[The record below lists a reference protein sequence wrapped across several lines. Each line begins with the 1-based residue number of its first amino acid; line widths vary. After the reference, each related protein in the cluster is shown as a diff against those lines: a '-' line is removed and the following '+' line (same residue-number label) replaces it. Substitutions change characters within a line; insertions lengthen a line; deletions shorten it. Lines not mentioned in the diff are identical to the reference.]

1 MSTNNN
7 KKNGNHFEEE
17 FCELLALHGFWAHNM
32 AQNQVGQPADVIAVK
47 NGIPVLIDCKECET
61 NRFPLSRIEGN
72 QEGAMTLWEQTG
84 NEHCYFAMK
93 LKDGRIGKQ
102 VAQTITTS
110 PNQGAVVEA
119 ISGKELSGLAIRKL
133 TPKEC
138 FRLMGFDDS
147 DVDKLITNG
156 ISNTQ
161 LYKMAGN
168 SIVVTVLENLFR
180 QIYKPVTQS
189 IDSLKRQSLDI
200 LDNI

>member
-93 LKDGRIGKQ
+93 LKDGRIYMVSFDELMLRQLYGEG
-102 VAQTITTS
+102 TIT
-110 PNQGAVVEA
+110 E
-119 ISGKELSGLAIRKL
+119 KEFPQFCTTVLNNPVSGLKL
-133 TPKEC
+133 Q
-138 FRLMGFDDS
+138 GHN
-147 DVDKLITNG
+147 IIG
-156 ISNTQ
+156 ISLLNTRRAVALLTLSKVKPSFLK
-161 LYKMAGN
+161 LYSLIIQDLLY
-168 SIVVTVLENLFR
+168 SIVFCFQTPGRAGTLAA
-180 QIYKPVTQS
+180 
-189 IDSLKRQSLDI
+189 
-200 LDNI
+200 

>member
-93 LKDGRIGKQ
+93 LKTD
-102 VAQTITTS
+102 AFTWCPS
-110 PNQGAVVEA
+110 
-119 ISGKELSGLAIRKL
+119 
-133 TPKEC
+133 
-138 FRLMGFDDS
+138 M
-147 DVDKLITNG
+147 
-156 ISNTQ
+156 
-161 LYKMAGN
+161 N
-168 SIVVTVLENLFR
+168 SC
-180 QIYKPVTQS
+180 
-189 IDSLKRQSLDI
+189 
-200 LDNI
+200 